1 MIWVFMQLNYSVT
14 LDLQNELM
22 YILLITGLYGFS
34 EENSMPSAD
43 VLITN
48 ARVFTGDESNP
59 GAEAVAVKG
68 NRIIYVG
75 SNYGSESVRV
85 KSTKVIDGQGHTLTA
100 GFIDSHVHLLSGS
113 LWMGNA
119 QLQEIRTK
127 EDLKKALLGFAS
139 QNKTDQWVL
148 GRGIRYGIVFSRQ
161 ELDEIIAD
169 RPVYIGAFDGHTA
182 WANTKALQMAGI
194 LHDDKREMA
203 NGIVV
208 RDANGLAT
216 GELREGD
223 AMDIVLDL
231 VPRPDANRKREL
243 LKLAIHEFN
252 RTGITSVHNMNGDM
266 EELMTYAALED
277 AGEMNLRVYV
287 PYHVKPEAAEEML
300 AEAAEMAKVQMDY
313 VRGGAAK
320 FFMDGVWESY
330 TAFNIHPY
338 ADEPNTNV
346 EPIFS
351 LEHFTRMA
359 SLCDKMG
366 LQIAVHCCGDGAVR
380 QTLDGYEAIQKMN
393 GKRDSRHRVEH
404 IEVCQPEDMP
414 RFKELGVIASM
425 QASHAPFSLEDDM
438 VWTSRTGPG
447 RWPLAFPWRSLKDA
461 GATLALGS
469 DWTVAPFDPM
479 INIRVALNRK
489 PYAPTDPDQRL
500 TLEECI
506 LGYTRDAA
514 YTEFMEN
521 QKGQIKEGYL
531 ADLVLFSHDLFEVKH
546 EEITTAKAVMTMMD
560 GRIVF
565 EAEG

>member
-1 MIWVFMQLNYSVT
+1 
-14 LDLQNELM
+14 M
-22 YILLITGLYGFS
+22 YIHLITGLHGFL
-34 EENSMPSAD
+34 EENIMPSAD
-43 VLITN
+43 VIIMN
-48 ARVFTGDESNP
+48 AKVFTSDASNP
-59 GAEAVAVKG
+59 YAEAVAVKG

-75 SNYGSESVRV
+75 INQGVESFKD
-85 KSTKVIDGQGHTLTA
+85 KSTRVLDGQRHTLTT
-100 GFIDSHVHLLSGS
+100 GFIDSHVHLLWGS

-119 QLQEIRTK
+119 QLQEVRTK
-127 EDLKKALLGFAS
+127 EDLKSILLDFAS
-139 QNKTDQWVL
+139 QNQTDQWVL
-148 GRGIRYGIVFSRQ
+148 GRGVRYGIVSTRQ
-161 ELDEIIAD
+161 ELDEIIAH

-182 WANTKALQMAGI
+182 WVNTKALETAGI
-194 LHDDKREMA
+194 LHDDKREMV
-203 NGIVV
+203 NGIIV

-223 AMDIVLDL
+223 AMDAVMDL
-231 VPRPDANRKREL
+231 VPHPNSNRKREL

-266 EELMTYAALED
+266 EELMAYAALED

-287 PYHVKPEAAEEML
+287 PYEIKPEATEEML
-300 AEAAEMAKVQMDY
+300 SEAAEMAKVQMDY

-338 ADEPNTNV
+338 ADEPNTNA

-359 SLCDKMG
+359 SLCDKIG

-380 QTLDGYEAIQKMN
+380 QTLDGYEAIQKLN

-404 IEVCQPEDMP
+404 IEVCQPEDMT
-414 RFKELGVIASM
+414 RFKELGVIASI
-425 QASHAPFSLEDDM
+425 QTSHAPFSRADDP
-438 VWTSRTGPG
+438 VWTSRTGPQ
-447 RWPLAFPWRSLKDA
+447 RWPFAFPWRSLKNA
-461 GATLALGS
+461 GAILALGS

-479 INIRVALNRK
+479 INIHIALNRK
-489 PYAPTDPDQRL
+489 QYAPADPDQRL

-521 QKGQIKEGYL
+521 EKGQIKEGYL
-531 ADLVLFSHDLFEVKH
+531 ADLVLFSHDLFEMKP
-546 EEITTAKAVMTMMD
+546 EEITTAKAVMTVMD
-560 GRIVF
+560 GRMVF
-565 EAEG
+565 EMEG